1 MKKYKQMFVH
11 YIKEHEKEIRYCG
24 EKFDEYSTW
33 YVFKMPSPIKFFGF
47 IINYRFTIFN
57 KPDDEIIKSQYIIDV
72 DTIFNTGI
80 RLNYEEDKELIDFLS
95 EKFKQIYKQ
104 YKKDEFKKRL
114 KRLLF

>member
-1 MKKYKQMFVH
+1 MKKYKQMFIH
-11 YIKEHEKEIRYCG
+11 YIKEHEKEIKYCG
-24 EKFDEYSTW
+24 EKFDEWDRMYI
-33 YVFKMPSPIKFFGF
+33 FKMPSPIKFFGF
-47 IINYRFTIFN
+47 TINYRFTIFN
-57 KPDDEIIKSQYIIDV
+57 KPDDEIIKRQYIIDV

-104 YKKDEFKKRL
+104 FKKDEFKKRL

>member
-11 YIKEHEKEIRYCG
+11 YIKEHEKEIT
-24 EKFDEYSTW
+24 YSHKNCSGVVPL
-33 YVFKMPSPIKFFGF
+33 YIFKMPSLVKFFGF
-47 IINYRFTIFN
+47 TINYRFTIFN
-57 KPDDEIIKSQYIIDV
+57 KPDDEIIKRQYIIDV

-104 YKKDEFKKRL
+104 FKKDEFKKRL